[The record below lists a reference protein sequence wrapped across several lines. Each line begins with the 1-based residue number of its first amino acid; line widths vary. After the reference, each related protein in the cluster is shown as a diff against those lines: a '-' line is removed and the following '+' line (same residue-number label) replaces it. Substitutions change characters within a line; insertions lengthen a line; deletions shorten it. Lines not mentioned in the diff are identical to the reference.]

1 MSYRFQIDSVKLT
14 KFKITP
20 TFDVLYIYAF

>member
-14 KFKITP
+14 KFKIIP
-20 TFDVLYIYAF
+20 AFGVLHIYAF